1 MKRDYRCSVQ
11 AEQVLKK
18 MLPRIDVESGVL
30 ASARQRNS
38 PNQDARPAGVD
49 VDLVVLHGISL
60 PPGEFGGC
68 AIEQLFCKQLD
79 WDSHAY
85 FQQIRG
91 LEVSSH
97 ILIRR
102 DGEVLQFVPFVARA
116 WHAGASCFRGRA
128 QCNDRSIGIEL
139 EGTDDI
145 PYDDRQYAA
154 LINLLAALLRAYPAL
169 SARRIAAHS
178 DIAPGRKTDPGPAF
192 DWLRLYDGLGR
203 TVATDESDTQ

>member
-1 MKRDYRCSVQ
+1 VRN
-11 AEQVLKK
+11 EQ
-18 MLPRIDVESGVL
+18 LPGIDVASGVL
-30 ASARQRNS
+30 VSARQCNS
-38 PNQDARPAGVD
+38 PNQDARPAGVAI
-49 VDLVVLHGISL
+49 DLVVLHGISL
-60 PPGEFGGC
+60 PPGEFGGN

-85 FQQIRG
+85 FRQIRG

-116 WHAGASCFRGRA
+116 WHAGVSSFRGRG

-139 EGTDDI
+139 EGCDDI

-154 LINLLAALLRAYPAL
+154 LVTLLAALLRAYPAL
-169 SARRIAAHS
+169 SARRFAAHS

-192 DWLRLYDGLGR
+192 DWLRLYDGLAR
-203 TVATDESDTQ
+203 FIATDVPDTQ